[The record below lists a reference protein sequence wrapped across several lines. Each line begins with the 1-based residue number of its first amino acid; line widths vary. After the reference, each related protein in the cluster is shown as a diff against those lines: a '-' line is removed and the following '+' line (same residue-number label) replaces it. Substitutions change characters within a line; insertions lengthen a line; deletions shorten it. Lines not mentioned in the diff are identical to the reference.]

1 MQVASFVK
9 DEMEQMFDR
18 IDTNG
23 DRSISFDE
31 FSDLMRE
38 MDHARSTAELRTSF
52 DAIDSDRDGRVSFDE
67 FCAWII
73 R

>member
-1 MQVASFVK
+1 MQVAGFVK
-9 DEMEQMFDR
+9 DEIEQMFDR

-23 DRSISFDE
+23 DRSIGFDE
-31 FSDLMRE
+31 FAGLMRE
-38 MDHARSTAELRTSF
+38 MDHTRSAAELRKSY

-67 FCAWII
+67 FCAWIV